1 MSQHSKP
8 SVCSMSMSQVSP
20 GKEGKPL
27 QRALHTTSCGKR
39 HFAALWIHPTFLPL
53 TTEKSP
59 VTKLLA
65 ELLRF
70 TGTIIEHIHGMESLM
85 AESLPSAKNTNK
97 PL

>member
-39 HFAALWIHPTFLPL
+39 HPVDVSLDTSH
-53 TTEKSP
+53 SP
-59 VTKLLA
+59 
-65 ELLRF
+65 
-70 TGTIIEHIHGMESLM
+70 S
-85 AESLPSAKNTNK
+85 TNYREISSDQVAG
-97 PL
+97 